1 MNAEIYRLDEQFDQ
15 KMRELK
21 KKEEYLEDNLS
32 YVLHTTEQLKDEV
45 YRIANGELP
54 VEAYSDIFQMDT
66 NAELF
71 RKDVLEQIDDIGEE
85 RSKLR
90 WDYEEQLDALYK
102 KKAKKQNN

>member
-1 MNAEIYRLDEQFDQ
+1 MNAEIYRLDEQFDK

-45 YRIANGELP
+45 YQIANGELP
-54 VEAYSDIFQMDT
+54 VEAYPDIFQMDT

-90 WDYEEQLDALYK
+90 WDYEEQLDVLYK
-102 KKAKKQNN
+102 ENARKENN

>member
-1 MNAEIYRLDEQFDQ
+1 MNAEIYRLDEQFDK

-45 YRIANGELP
+45 YQIANGELP
-54 VEAYSDIFQMDT
+54 VEAYPDIFQMDT
-66 NAELF
+66 
-71 RKDVLEQIDDIGEE
+71 IGEE

>member
-1 MNAEIYRLDEQFDQ
+1 MNAEIYRLDEQFDK

-32 YVLHTTEQLKDEV
+32 YVLHSTEQLKDEI
-45 YRIANGELP
+45 YRIADGELP
-54 VEAYSDIFQMDT
+54 VEAYTDIFEIDT

-71 RKDVLEQIDDIGEE
+71 RKEVLEQIDDISEE
-85 RSKLR
+85 RSKFR

>member
-1 MNAEIYRLDEQFDQ
+1 MNAEIYRLDEQFDK

-54 VEAYSDIFQMDT
+54 VEAYTDIFQMDCG
-66 NAELF
+66 LRGIF
-71 RKDVLEQIDDIGEE
+71 RKKVLAEVFCE
-85 RSKLR
+85 L
-90 WDYEEQLDALYK
+90 L
-102 KKAKKQNN
+102 